1 MNRLLFMGCTAYLL
15 IGLAHVII
23 GSLLPELLAYYS
35 LNYSNGGQ
43 LVFTQFSGFL
53 IGVLLVPWMSA
64 KFSKRT
70 TLLIM
75 LIGLGLA
82 QMAYGFLPPWP
93 FMYAIGF
100 GAGLCFGAIEAI
112 IGTLIIESI
121 HDKKAMAM
129 SRLEVFFGV
138 GALIMPLIASWMI
151 SIGYWRFSFYL
162 IGGMALILALG
173 FKFLH
178 FGQADE
184 HLSRKISNR
193 TTAHIPLS
201 YTKKEKYILLFCIL
215 FFLIY
220 VGSEMSL
227 VNFLPSFLIVNL
239 NLNSSSA
246 TLSVTCFWV
255 TMVIGRLF
263 TSFIAD
269 KVSYASFL
277 LWSCLGTVIFTTLF
291 AFVSNSWSAFVIIML
306 LGLFMSG
313 IFAITLLYANKLL
326 PGKIEKTTSILI
338 ASGGVGGAVMPLAI
352 GWIMDHMT
360 VSRAIIFIIAGT
372 VILLALGII
381 AYRMSLQLQAVGKA
395 KFKQI

>member
-23 GSLLPELLAYYS
+23 GSLLPKLLAHYS
-35 LNYSNGGQ
+35 LHYSSGGQ
-43 LVFTQFSGFL
+43 LVFIQFSGFL
-53 IGVLLVPWMSA
+53 IGVLLVPWLSA
-64 KFSKRT
+64 KLSKRT
-70 TLLIM
+70 TLLMM
-75 LIGLGLA
+75 LVGLGLA

-100 GAGLCFGAIEAI
+100 IAGLGFGSIEAI

-129 SRLEVFFGV
+129 GRLEVFFGV

-151 SIGYWRFSFYL
+151 SLGYWRISFYI
-162 IGGMALILALG
+162 IGGMALLLALG
-173 FKFLH
+173 FKLLP
-178 FGQADE
+178 FGQAEE
-184 HLSRKISNR
+184 HLSKKISNS
-193 TTAHIPLS
+193 TITNSPLR
-201 YTKKEKYILLFCIL
+201 YTKKEKYIMLFSII

-239 NLNSSSA
+239 GLDTSSA

-269 KVSYASFL
+269 KVNYASFL
-277 LWSCLGTVIFTTLF
+277 LWSCLGSVVFTTLF
-291 AFVSNSWSAFVIIML
+291 VFVSNSWSAFVIIML
-306 LGLFMSG
+306 IGLFMSG
-313 IFAITLLYANKLL
+313 IFAVSLLYANKLL
-326 PGKIEKTTSILI
+326 PGKVEKTTSILI
-338 ASGGVGGAVMPLAI
+338 ASGGVGGAIMPLVI

-360 VSRAIIFIIAGT
+360 VNKAVIFIIAGT
-372 VILLALGII
+372 VVLLAMSMI
-381 AYRMSLQLQAVGKA
+381 AYRMNIQQQAVIKNA
-395 KFKQI
+395 LQKT

>member
-23 GSLLPELLAYYS
+23 GSLLPELLDYYS
-35 LNYSNGGQ
+35 LNYSSGGW

-53 IGVLLVPWMSA
+53 LGVLLVPWMSA

-70 TLLIM
+70 TLLIV

-93 FMYAIGF
+93 LMYPIGF
-100 GAGLCFGAIEAI
+100 IAGLCFGAIEAI

-121 HDKKAMAM
+121 HDRKAMAM

-151 SIGYWRFSFYL
+151 SFGYWQISFYI
-162 IGGMALILALG
+162 IGGIALLLALG
-173 FKFLH
+173 FKLLP
-178 FGQADE
+178 FGQAEE

-193 TTAHIPLS
+193 TTDHITLR
-201 YTKKEKYILLFCIL
+201 YTKKEKYVLLFFIL

-239 NLNSSSA
+239 NLDSSSA

-269 KVSYASFL
+269 KVNYAAFL
-277 LWSCLGTVIFTTLF
+277 LWSCLGMVVFTSLF
-291 AFVSNSWSAFVIIML
+291 VFVSNSWSAFLIIML
-306 LGLFMSG
+306 IGLFMSG
-313 IFAITLLYANKLL
+313 IFAVSLLYANKLL

-338 ASGGVGGAVMPLAI
+338 ASGGVGGAIMPLVI

-360 VSRAIIFIIAGT
+360 VSKAVIFIITGT
-372 VILLALGII
+372 VVLLAMSII
-381 AYRMSLQLQAVGKA
+381 AYRLSLNYKQQAKVK
-395 KFKQI
+395 I

>member
-23 GSLLPELLAYYS
+23 GSLLPDLLAYYS

-64 KFSKRT
+64 KLSKRT

-75 LIGLGLA
+75 LLSLGVA

-93 FMYAIGF
+93 LMYVIGF
-100 GAGLCFGAIEAI
+100 VSGLAFGSIEAI

-151 SIGYWRFSFYL
+151 NIGYWRFSFYI
-162 IGGMALILALG
+162 IGGMALLLALG
-173 FKFLH
+173 FKLLP

-184 HLSRKISNR
+184 HLAKKNSNR
-193 TTAHIPLS
+193 TTAYTPLL
-201 YTKKEKYILLFCIL
+201 YTKKEKYILLFCIV
-215 FFLIY
+215 FFVIY

-239 NLNSSSA
+239 NLDSSSA
-246 TLSVTCFWV
+246 ALSVTCFWV

-269 KVSYASFL
+269 KVNYASFL
-277 LWSCLGTVIFTTLF
+277 LWSCLGTLIFTTLF
-291 AFVSNSWSAFVIIML
+291 VFVSNSWSAFVIIML
-306 LGLFMSG
+306 IGLFMSG
-313 IFAITLLYANKLL
+313 IFAVSLLYANKLL

-338 ASGGVGGAVMPLAI
+338 ASGGVGGALMPLVI
-352 GWIMDHMT
+352 GWIMDHLT
-360 VSRAIIFIIAGT
+360 VSKAVIFIITGT
-372 VILLALGII
+372 VVLLAMSII
-381 AYRMSLQLQAVGKA
+381 AYRMSHQLQAVNQKNR
-395 KFKQI
+395 

>member
-23 GSLLPELLAYYS
+23 GSLLPDLLAYYS
-35 LNYSNGGQ
+35 LHYSNGGQ

-75 LIGLGLA
+75 LISLGLA

-93 FMYAIGF
+93 LMYVIGF
-100 GAGLCFGAIEAI
+100 VSGLAFGSIEAI

-151 SIGYWRFSFYL
+151 NIGYWRFSFYI
-162 IGGMALILALG
+162 IGGMALLLALG
-173 FKFLH
+173 FKLLP

-184 HLSRKISNR
+184 HLAKKNSNR
-193 TTAHIPLS
+193 TTAHTPLL
-201 YTKKEKYILLFCIL
+201 YTKKEKYILLFSIV
-215 FFLIY
+215 FFVIY

-239 NLNSSSA
+239 NLDSSSA

-269 KVSYASFL
+269 KVNYASFL
-277 LWSCLGTVIFTTLF
+277 LWSCLGTLIFTTLF
-291 AFVSNSWSAFVIIML
+291 VFVSNSWSAFVIIML
-306 LGLFMSG
+306 IGLFMSG
-313 IFAITLLYANKLL
+313 IFAVSLLYANKLL

-338 ASGGVGGAVMPLAI
+338 ASGGVGGALMPLVI
-352 GWIMDHMT
+352 GWIMDHLT
-360 VSRAIIFIIAGT
+360 VSKAVIFIITGT
-372 VILLALGII
+372 VVLLAMSII
-381 AYRMSLQLQAVGKA
+381 AYRMSHQLQAVNQKNR
-395 KFKQI
+395 